1 MYLVI
6 STGHK
11 TPQYI
16 HPICITAR
24 IRMFRLIADK
34 LGTDKFPCLPRRLIH
49 CIYNNIT
56 IDNHIWRAE
65 HSCPLDSLIIRKDAS
80 FSFVH

>member
-34 LGTDKFPCLPRRLIH
+34 LGTDKVPCRSRRLIADKLGTDKVPCLPRRLIADKEL
-49 CIYNNIT
+49 IK
-56 IDNHIWRAE
+56 
-65 HSCPLDSLIIRKDAS
+65 SLVYLED
-80 FSFVH
+80 